1 MSPVAGL
8 TDPTTP
14 SVPGGSIL
22 AFEERDSCPDCGA
35 SMAADQRYCLA
46 CGHRR
51 GDPRPPFLDAVTS
64 MDFADAG
71 GGPGRTL
78 PPPPSRQGSRGRNSN
93 AALIVG
99 VATLILAVGLGFLVG
114 RAGHE
119 GSSSA
124 NHGPERITI
133 ESGGEPRAP
142 EPAPNPARKR
152 SRPDGGSGHES
163 AKPGGAAE
171 SKHPSE
177 PESLLGVR
185 RRNGQTDNPR
195 TASRQGAA
203 AQAHREA
210 RRILH
215 ARHPRLR
222 QEQEIQRRLL
232 RRRRMSPAGRRGPRL
247 DD

>member
-1 MSPVAGL
+1 MSPVASL
-8 TDPTTP
+8 TDPATP

-51 GDPRPPFLDAVTS
+51 GDPRPPFLDAVS
-64 MDFADAG
+64 CMDFADAG

-114 RAGHE
+114 RAAHA

-133 ESGGEPRAP
+133 ESGVEPRAP
-142 EPAPNPARKR
+142 EPRSEPNTESAPTPNHE
-152 SRPDGGSGHES
+152 SGHES
-163 AKPGGAAE
+163 AESPGGATE
-171 SKHPSE
+171 SKHPSG
-177 PESLLGVR
+177 PESLLEVEEETGR
-185 RRNGQTDNPR
+185 RKTEEQ
-195 TASRQGAA
+195 
-203 AQAHREA
+203 
-210 RRILH
+210 LH
-215 ARHPRLR
+215 AKVPLPKPTAKLGESCT
-222 QEQEIQRRLL
+222 QGTPGCGKSKKFNGVFFGAEE
-232 RRRRMSPAGRRGPRL
+232 
-247 DD
+247 

>member
-8 TDPTTP
+8 TDPMTP
-14 SVPGGSIL
+14 SVPGGSNL

-78 PPPPSRQGSRGRNSN
+78 PPPPSRQGSRSRNSN

-124 NHGPERITI
+124 NHGSERITI
-133 ESGGEPRAP
+133 ESGVEPIAP
-142 EPAPNPARKR
+142 EPRSEPHAESAPKPN
-152 SRPDGGSGHES
+152 GGSGHES
-163 AKPGGAAE
+163 AESPGGAKE
-171 SKHPSE
+171 SNHPSG
-177 PESLLGVR
+177 PESHLEVEETGR
-185 RRNGQTDNPR
+185 RET
-195 TASRQGAA
+195 
-203 AQAHREA
+203 EEL
-210 RRILH
+210 LH
-215 ARHPRLR
+215 AKVPLPKPTAKLGEVCT
-222 QEQEIQRRLL
+222 QGTPGCGKSKKFNGVFFGAEE
-232 RRRRMSPAGRRGPRL
+232 
-247 DD
+247 

>member
-14 SVPGGSIL
+14 SVPGESIL

-64 MDFADAG
+64 TGFADAG
-71 GGPGRTL
+71 GGPGRRL
-78 PPPPSRQGSRGRNSN
+78 PPPPPRQGSSGRNSN

-99 VATLILAVGLGFLVG
+99 VATLILAVGIGFLVG

-124 NHGPERITI
+124 NQAPERITI
-133 ESGGEPRAP
+133 ESGGGPIAP
-142 EPAPNPARKR
+142 QPHSERQAETAPKPN
-152 SRPDGGSGHES
+152 GGSGHQSAES
-163 AKPGGAAE
+163 PMGAKE

-177 PESLLGVR
+177 AESLLKVKEEE
-185 RRNGQTDNPR
+185 T
-195 TASRQGAA
+195 
-203 AQAHREA
+203 A
-210 RRILH
+210 RRITQEQLH
-215 ARHPRLR
+215 AKVPLPKPTAKVGESCT
-222 QEQEIQRRLL
+222 QGTPGCGKNKKFNGVFFGAEE
-232 RRRRMSPAGRRGPRL
+232 
-247 DD
+247 

>member
-8 TDPTTP
+8 ADPTTP
-14 SVPGGSIL
+14 SVPGGPIL

-51 GDPRPPFLDAVTS
+51 GDPRPPFLDAVAS
-64 MDFADAG
+64 IDFADAA
-71 GGPGRTL
+71 GGPGRTP
-78 PPPPSRQGSRGRNSN
+78 PPPPSRQGSRGWSPN
-93 AALIVG
+93 AALIAG

-133 ESGGEPRAP
+133 ESGGEDRAP
-142 EPAPNPARKR
+142 EARSEPRAESAPKPGAE
-152 SRPDGGSGHES
+152 SGHES
-163 AKPGGAAE
+163 PGGATE

-177 PESLLGVR
+177 AESHLEVEEEE
-185 RRNGQTDNPR
+185 T
-195 TASRQGAA
+195 
-203 AQAHREA
+203 A
-210 RRILH
+210 RRITREQLH
-215 ARHPRLR
+215 AKVPLPKPTAKLGESCT
-222 QEQEIQRRLL
+222 QGTPGCGKSKKFNGVFFGAEE
-232 RRRRMSPAGRRGPRL
+232 
-247 DD
+247 

>member
-22 AFEERDSCPDCGA
+22 AFEDRDSCPDCGA

-71 GGPGRTL
+71 GGPDRSL

-124 NHGPERITI
+124 NHAPERITI
-133 ESGGEPRAP
+133 ESGGEAP
-142 EPAPNPARKR
+142 PPEALSDPQAESAPK
-152 SRPDGGSGHES
+152 PDGRSGHES
-163 AKPGGAAE
+163 AGSPGGATE
-171 SKHPSE
+171 SKQPSG
-177 PESLLGVR
+177 PESLPEV
-185 RRNGQTDNPR
+185 QEDK
-195 TASRQGAA
+195 
-203 AQAHREA
+203 AQRET
-210 RRILH
+210 REQLH
-215 ARHPRLR
+215 AKVPLPKPTAKLGESCM
-222 QEQEIQRRLL
+222 QGTPGCGKSKKFNGVFFGAEE
-232 RRRRMSPAGRRGPRL
+232 
-247 DD
+247 

>member
-14 SVPGGSIL
+14 SVPGGSII

-51 GDPRPPFLDAVTS
+51 GDPPPPVLGAVNS

-78 PPPPSRQGSRGRNSN
+78 PPPPSRQGSRGRSPNS
-93 AALIVG
+93 ALIVG

-119 GSSSA
+119 GGSSA

-142 EPAPNPARKR
+142 EARSEPHTESAPMPG
-152 SRPDGGSGHES
+152 GGSGHES
-163 AKPGGAAE
+163 AESPGRATE

-177 PESLLGVR
+177 PESLLEVEEE
-185 RRNGQTDNPR
+185 T
-195 TASRQGAA
+195 
-203 AQAHREA
+203 A
-210 RRILH
+210 RRITQEQLH
-215 ARHPRLR
+215 AKVPLAKPTAKLGESCK
-222 QEQEIQRRLL
+222 QGTPGCGKSKKFNGVFFGAEE
-232 RRRRMSPAGRRGPRL
+232 
-247 DD
+247 